1 MAFSQDAF
9 VHAFSKVGTYKE
21 ALRVVKPG
29 GCLIFCDLMCG
40 VSNDPQELVTFAQTD
55 MVKDWLSPEK
65 NADAVKAAGW
75 VDVEYIHL
83 TADIK
88 LSFQLMHKKVRSIIE
103 AGNPTGI
110 DMKLLTAYDTNLENR
125 VGQVDRG
132 VFKWGCI
139 VGKKPN

>member
-1 MAFSQDAF
+1 
-9 VHAFSKVGTYKE
+9 
-21 ALRVVKPG
+21 
-29 GCLIFCDLMCG
+29 MCG
-40 VSNDPQELVTFAQTD
+40 VSNDPQELVTFAQTN

-65 NADAVKAAGW
+65 NVDAVKAAGW
-75 VDVEYIHL
+75 VDVEYIDL

-139 VGKKPN
+139 IGKKPN